1 MMKTIIEYGN
11 MGVLVDVKTV
21 SGCID
26 TIIVFNHQSSCNMRR
41 KCIVSLDETLHTLF
55 FIVIFSPDMYLDFV
69 ACIQSH
75 KVKNLGVVTEFLYAA
90 GKDLR
95 IRGVKKGELI
105 RVHRDAYL
113 VRGDKVPQGLKGVL
127 EMGLP
132 WIGADGMGGKGN
144 KIRGDPEKQKIMGDI
159 KCKHIF

>member
-1 MMKTIIEYGN
+1 MVKAIIEYGD
-11 MGVLVDVKTV
+11 MGVLVDGKTV

-26 TIIVFNHQSSCNMRR
+26 TVVVFNHQSLCNMGR
-41 KCIVSLDETLHTLF
+41 KCVVSLDEALHTLF

-69 ACIQSH
+69 GCIQLH

-90 GKDLR
+90 GKYLG

-105 RVHRDAYL
+105 RVHGDAYL
-113 VRGDKVPQGLKGVL
+113 VCYDKVPQGLKGVL

-132 WIGADGMGGKGN
+132 GIGADGMGGKGD

-159 KCKHIF
+159 KCKHIL